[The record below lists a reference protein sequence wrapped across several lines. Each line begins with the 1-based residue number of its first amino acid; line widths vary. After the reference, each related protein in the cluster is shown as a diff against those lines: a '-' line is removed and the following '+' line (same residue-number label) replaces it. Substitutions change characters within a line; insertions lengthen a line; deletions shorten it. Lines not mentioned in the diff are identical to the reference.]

1 MHFTTG
7 DLLLALA
14 ILFFIYASPVIYIA
28 PVLYGMI
35 KAANDR
41 PQLKIIALVNVVTI
55 INIIFY
61 LFTLPLDYHDEKINF
76 FALSLF
82 IFSPAGWSLFFKMH
96 NSTRRITYLTL
107 FICSLL
113 TYNIYYYPQ
122 KIAQD
127 NTTRMATLLQQ
138 GNISKLKTTFRSGCP
153 DNQSNLFWLHMIFSN
168 EVYPESAF
176 LYLIDCT
183 HVTSKAGKH
192 TDALNEYYLK
202 ALRSKNTNSKLLNLA
217 MHRFY
222 AELNQYDKTRIASS
236 LLMDI
241 NTTDNAKSR
250 QLSAERI
257 NTIIASHPDFKE
269 FIKVDDEDIEYLIKN
284 GRQFSINYLRSFH
297 TTKKSN
303 YLLAIDVLNNNPE
316 LINKIKNNRN
326 ILNTYLF
333 SEQGGIW
340 ETRDVELR
348 SYIFYYG
355 SKALIRYLL
364 DSNLDN
370 TRTFDHQYT
379 IYNHGSHQDETI
391 CANYLAK
398 YINFN
403 PQLTESEKE
412 SLGAE
417 IRNRSECPAR

>member
-1 MHFTTG
+1 MYFTTG

-14 ILFFIYASPVIYIA
+14 ILFFIYASPAIYIT

-35 KAANDR
+35 KAGNDR
-41 PQLKIIALVNVVTI
+41 PQLKIIALVNIVTI

-61 LFTLPLDYHDEKINF
+61 LFTLPLYFHDEKINF
-76 FALSLF
+76 FALSLL
-82 IFSPAGWSLFFKMH
+82 IFSPAGWSLFFTIH
-96 NSTRRITYLTL
+96 NSRRKVIYLSL
-107 FICSLL
+107 FICSFLI
-113 TYNIYYYPQ
+113 YNIYYYPQ
-122 KIAQD
+122 KVAQD
-127 NTTRMATLLQQ
+127 STTLIRSLLQQ
-138 GNISKLKTTFRSGCP
+138 GDISKLKATFHNGCP
-153 DNQSNLFWLHMIFSN
+153 DNETNQFWLQTIFSK

-176 LYLIDCT
+176 LYLIECANA
-183 HVTSKAGKH
+183 SSEAGEH
-192 TDALNEYYLK
+192 TDALNEYYLE

-222 AELNQYDKTRIASS
+222 AELDQYDKTRIANA

-241 NTTDNAKSR
+241 NNTDNKDSAQR
-250 QLSAERI
+250 SAERLNAI
-257 NTIIASHPDFKE
+257 MASNPDFRD
-269 FIKVDDEDIEYLIKN
+269 FIKIDDDYIENLIKN
-284 GRQFSINYLRSFH
+284 GHVFAMHFLKQFH
-297 TTKKSN
+297 TTQKSN
-303 YLLAIDVLNNNPE
+303 YLLAIDVLNNNPA
-316 LINKIKNNRN
+316 LINKIKSNRD
-326 ILNTYLF
+326 ILNTFLF

-364 DSNLDN
+364 DNNLDN
-370 TRTFDHQYT
+370 TRTFDHQKS
-379 IYNHGSHQDETI
+379 IYNHSSHQDETV

-398 YINFN
+398 YIDFN

-412 SLGAE
+412 NLGTE

>member
-1 MHFTTG
+1 MYFTTG

-14 ILFFIYASPVIYIA
+14 ILFFIYASPAIYIA

-35 KAANDR
+35 KAGNDR

-61 LFTLPLDYHDEKINF
+61 LFTLPLNFHDEKINF

-82 IFSPAGWSLFFKMH
+82 IFSPAGWSLFFKMQS
-96 NSTRRITYLTL
+96 NTSRTTYLTL

-113 TYNIYYYPQ
+113 IYNIYYYPQ

-127 NTTRMATLLQQ
+127 NTTRMGTLLQQ
-138 GNISKLKTTFRSGCP
+138 GDISKLKTTFRSGCP
-153 DNQSNLFWLHMIFSN
+153 DNQSNLFWLHMMFSN

-176 LYLIDCT
+176 LYLIDCAN
-183 HVTSKAGKH
+183 VTSEAGKH

-202 ALRSKNTNSKLLNLA
+202 ALRSQNTNSKLLNLA

-222 AELNQYDKTRIASS
+222 AELNQYDKDRIASS

-257 NTIIASHPDFKE
+257 NAIIASHPDFKA
-269 FIKVDDEDIEYLIKN
+269 FIKVDDKHIENLIKN

-364 DSNLDN
+364 DNNLDN
-370 TRTFDHQYT
+370 THTFDHQKS
-379 IYNHGSHQDETI
+379 IYNHSSHQDETV
-391 CANYLAK
+391 CANYLTK
-398 YINFN
+398 YIDFN

-412 SLGAE
+412 SLEAE

>member
-1 MHFTTG
+1 MYFTTG
-7 DLLLALA
+7 DLFLALA
-14 ILFFIYASPVIYIA
+14 ILFFIYASPAIYIA

-35 KAANDR
+35 KAGNDR
-41 PQLKIIALVNVVTI
+41 SQLKIIALVNVVTI
-55 INIIFY
+55 INILFY
-61 LFTLPLDYHDEKINF
+61 LFALSFNFHDEKINF
-76 FALSLF
+76 FALSLL
-82 IFSPAGWSLFFKMH
+82 IFSPAGWSLFFKMQK
-96 NSTRRITYLTL
+96 SSRKITYLSL
-107 FICSLL
+107 FICSFLI
-113 TYNIYYYPQ
+113 YNIYYYPQ
-122 KIAQD
+122 KVEQD
-127 NTTRMATLLQQ
+127 NTTLIRSLLQQ
-138 GNISKLKTTFRSGCP
+138 GDISKLKATFRNGCP
-153 DNQSNLFWLHMIFSN
+153 DNNTGLFWLRDMFSD

-176 LYLIDCT
+176 LYLIDCAN
-183 HVTSKAGKH
+183 VPSEAGKH
-192 TDALNEYYLK
+192 TDALNEFYLE
-202 ALRSKNTNSKLLNLA
+202 ALWSTNINSKLLNLA

-222 AELNQYDKTRIASS
+222 AELDQYDKTRIASS

-241 NTTDNAKSR
+241 NTTDNAKSQ

-257 NTIIASHPDFKE
+257 NEIIESHPDFKA
-269 FIKVDDEDIEYLIKN
+269 FIKVDDKYIENLIKN
-284 GRQFSINYLRSFH
+284 GRQFSINYLKPFH
-297 TTKKSN
+297 TTKKIN
-303 YLLAIDVLNNNPE
+303 YLLAIDVLNNNPR
-316 LINKIKNNRN
+316 LINEIKNNRN

-364 DSNLDN
+364 DNNLDN
-370 TRTFDHQYT
+370 TRTFDHQYK
-379 IYNHGSHQDETI
+379 IYNHSSHQDETV

-398 YINFN
+398 YIDFN

>member
-1 MHFTTG
+1 MYFTTG

-14 ILFFIYASPVIYIA
+14 ILFFIYASPAIYIA
-28 PVLYGMI
+28 PVLYGII
-35 KAANDR
+35 KAGNDR

-55 INIIFY
+55 INITFY
-61 LFTLPLDYHDEKINF
+61 LFTLPLDFHDEKINF

-82 IFSPAGWSLFFKMH
+82 IFSPAGWSLFFTTH
-96 NSTRRITYLTL
+96 NSRRKAIYFSL
-107 FICSLL
+107 FICSFLI
-113 TYNIYYYPQ
+113 YNIYYYPQ
-122 KIAQD
+122 KVEQN
-127 NTTRMATLLQQ
+127 NTTLIRSLLQQ
-138 GNISKLKTTFRSGCP
+138 GDISKLKATFRNGCP
-153 DNQSNLFWLHMIFSN
+153 DNEKNQFWLQTIFSK
-168 EVYPESAF
+168 EAYPESAF
-176 LYLIDCT
+176 LYLIDCAN
-183 HVTSKAGKH
+183 VTSEAGKH
-192 TDALNEYYLK
+192 TDALNEYYLE
-202 ALRSKNTNSKLLNLA
+202 ALRSENTNSKLLNLA

-222 AELNQYDKTRIASS
+222 AELNQYDKDRIASS

-257 NTIIASHPDFKE
+257 NAIIASHPDFKA
-269 FIKVDDEDIEYLIKN
+269 FIKVDDKHIENLIKN

-297 TTKKSN
+297 ATKKSN

-355 SKALIRYLL
+355 SKVLIRYLL
-364 DSNLDN
+364 DNNLDN
-370 TRTFDHQYT
+370 THTFDHQKS
-379 IYNHGSHQDETI
+379 IYNHSSHQDETV
-391 CANYLAK
+391 CANYLTK
-398 YINFN
+398 YIDFN
-403 PQLTESEKE
+403 PHLTESEKE
-412 SLGAE
+412 SLEAE
-417 IRNRSECPAR
+417 LRNRSECPAR